1 MALDRSQKA
10 RTRQMPSRAKLG
22 MTFPFLPAIDS
33 LPQRFHLLPCSVPQV
48 SGHFDAALGHVF
60 HPFLGV
66 ARPVFGFFRPVL
78 QRVFSVVVAAFQVAA
93 ELFTAF
99 RGKRKRYQ
107 GSRAESNQKKR
118 NGSSQAV
125 SFRRFI
131 TSQAHN
137 VTSFPLG
144 GSAGHPSARLQ
155 YPANRNSS
163 PLQGWAASPT
173 QARRRGPL
181 MMSATS
187 GRFPFL

>member
-60 HPFLGV
+60 
-66 ARPVFGFFRPVL
+66 GFFRPVL

-93 ELFTAF
+93 ELLAGF
-99 RGKRKRYQ
+99 RRKCQRYQ
-107 GSRAESNQKKR
+107 CSRAESNQKKR

-144 GSAGHPSARLQ
+144 GSAEHPSARLQ

-173 QARRRGPL
+173 Q
-181 MMSATS
+181 
-187 GRFPFL
+187 